1 MVAVSVLSTGAY
13 TDFMR
18 SIDNR
23 EPETKPDVRQVDMI
37 APVLSAWSVD
47 TFLQQKH
54 KWDVKTTS
62 TKSQISKDTTPLR
75 AQLLLSPLIHLHW

>member
-37 APVLSAWSVD
+37 APVLSA
-47 TFLQQKH
+47 
-54 KWDVKTTS
+54 
-62 TKSQISKDTTPLR
+62 
-75 AQLLLSPLIHLHW
+75 